1 MFGSFLVVCALLVAF
16 FIPEGP
22 LGNHLKTTRR
32 SSGEQ
37 LLFLIGW
44 IDISILFH
52 CLFLRVNRCFKTLG
66 PSETPAD
73 GNTGPTSVP
82 LMHPLSIEE
91 DIAAL

>member
-1 MFGSFLVVCALLVAF
+1 MDGFIHPIVFL
-16 FIPEGP
+16 
-22 LGNHLKTTRR
+22 LK
-32 SSGEQ
+32 
-37 LLFLIGW
+37 
-44 IDISILFH
+44 
-52 CLFLRVNRCFKTLG
+52 VNRCLKTIG